1 MRENSRADRVGD
13 EIKSVIAS
21 ALLLET
27 RDERLQQVEVTGV
40 RVSPDLTVAKVF
52 WVMVASEPPNKAVRE
67 RTAKALAVAAGF
79 LRSNMAKNL
88 RLRSVPTLTF
98 AFDESVESGRQMETI
113 LAKLPKPATEE

>member
-1 MRENSRADRVGD
+1 
-13 EIKSVIAS
+13 VIAS

-40 RVSPDLTVAKVF
+40 RVSPDLTVAKVY
-52 WVMVASEPPNKAVRE
+52 WVMVASEPPNKAVRD

-98 AFDESVESGRQMETI
+98 AFDESVESGRQMETL
-113 LAKLPKPATEE
+113 LAKLPKPADEE

>member
-40 RVSPDLTVAKVF
+40 RVSPDLTVAKVY
-52 WVMVASEPPNKAVRE
+52 WVMVASEPPNKAVRD
-67 RTAKALAVAAGF
+67 RTAKALAAAAGF

-98 AFDESVESGRQMETI
+98 AFDESVESGRQMETL
-113 LAKLPKPATEE
+113 LAKLPKPADEE